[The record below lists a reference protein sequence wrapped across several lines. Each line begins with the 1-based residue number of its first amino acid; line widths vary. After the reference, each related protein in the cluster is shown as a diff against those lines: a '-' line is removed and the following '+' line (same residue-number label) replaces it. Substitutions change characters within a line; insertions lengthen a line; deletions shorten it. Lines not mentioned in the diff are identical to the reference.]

1 MQQLDSPRN
10 RNDLR
15 ARALRSAG
23 DRQSISCTPD
33 GVARASHAWCARVA
47 EPHIEVGNQVLT
59 LSHRKLL
66 SSKAM
71 VNVAETPGPIPIRII
86 VSVVV
91 IVVIRVVAVS
101 EEVVPEVVI
110 AIMKSTA
117 AETTIAIVK
126 STTIVE
132 SAGHATMETATA
144 HATSVETA
152 AAHAASVETATATTK
167 AATAHAATAAV
178 ATTAT
183 TASATATSQ
192 RHRWRSQ
199 A

>member
-47 EPHIEVGNQVLT
+47 GPHIEVGNQVLT

-71 VNVAETPGPIPIRII
+71 VNVAETPGPIPIPIPIPIRII

-91 IVVIRVVAVS
+91 IVVIRVVAVAVS

-110 AIMKSTA
+110 AIM
-117 AETTIAIVK
+117 
-126 STTIVE
+126 
-132 SAGHATMETATA
+132 
-144 HATSVETA
+144 
-152 AAHAASVETATATTK
+152 
-167 AATAHAATAAV
+167 
-178 ATTAT
+178 
-183 TASATATSQ
+183 
-192 RHRWRSQ
+192 
-199 A
+199 

>member
-71 VNVAETPGPIPIRII
+71 VNVAETPGPIPIPIRII

-91 IVVIRVVAVS
+91 IVVIRVVAVAVS

-110 AIMKSTA
+110 SIMKSTA
-117 AETTIAIVK
+117 AETTFAIVK

-144 HATSVETA
+144 HATSV
-152 AAHAASVETATATTK
+152 ATT
-167 AATAHAATAAV
+167 TA
-178 ATTAT
+178 AT

-199 A
+199 ANRCNGQ

>member
-33 GVARASHAWCARVA
+33 VVARASHAWCARVA
-47 EPHIEVGNQVLT
+47 GPHIEVGNQVLT

-71 VNVAETPGPIPIRII
+71 VNFAETPGPIPILITIRII

-91 IVVIRVVAVS
+91 IVVIRVVAVAES
-101 EEVVPEVVI
+101 EAAAPEIVI
-110 AIMKSTA
+110 MESTTTKFAESTTTKFTA
-117 AETTIAIVK
+117 AETTM
-126 STTIVE
+126 
-132 SAGHATMETATA
+132 ME
-144 HATSVETA
+144 
-152 AAHAASVETATATTK
+152 
-167 AATAHAATAAV
+167 
-178 ATTAT
+178 
-183 TASATATSQ
+183 
-192 RHRWRSQ
+192 
-199 A
+199 